1 MGSTFQLRPTWTFK
15 PKIGVPLVSDA
26 DFDQKK
32 VSRAVVEFAL
42 PMTIFLD
49 TIFDGNL
56 LGAGGRSASDEQA
69 GIFKWMETMYGTAGL
84 DGKKCLL
91 RTICEMQ
98 GYPIG
103 EYSMY
108 GELLSILMSPRK
120 DERSMLDDY
129 IRAEK
134 LGRTNHKLCG
144 VEYHKCP
151 FSVFDFFSEESPPDE
166 RQSDANQSDA
176 NPNLFS

>member
-15 PKIGVPLVSDA
+15 PKIGAPLRSDA
-26 DFDQKK
+26 NFDGKK
-32 VSRAVVEFAL
+32 VQRGVVEFAL

-56 LGAGGRSASDEQA
+56 LGGRNARSAANEQS
-69 GIFKWMETMYGTAGL
+69 GLFKWMETAYWSAGL

-98 GYPIG
+98 EHSIG

-108 GELLSILMSPRK
+108 GELLAILLSPRR
-120 DERSMLDDY
+120 DEQSLLDEY
-129 IRAEK
+129 IVAEK
-134 LGRTNHKLCG
+134 LGRTNPSLCA
-144 VEYHKCP
+144 VQYHKCT
-151 FSVFDFFSEESPPDE
+151 FSIFDFFNETMPPDHS
-166 RQSDANQSDA
+166 RAPPQQA
-176 NPNLFS
+176 